1 MNADQTGLIVALLE
15 IIWIDLLLSGDNA
28 IVIALACRSLPEHQ
42 RMRGI
47 LLGSGAAVALRIIF
61 TFVLVAVLT
70 VPFVKLAGGLLLIWI
85 AVRLAVEGEG
95 RQDIKPAKSIWA
107 AVRTIVIADALMS
120 LDNVV
125 AITAAAKGELALI
138 IFGTLLAVPLILFGS
153 SLLVNLF
160 SRYPIL
166 IWAGSALLGFVGGEL
181 AADEPFIA
189 HLPLAQAGAF
199 VAAHFAILCGL
210 AGALF
215 VLGTAALLR
224 RKKTNR
230 ASPH

>member
-1 MNADQTGLIVALLE
+1 MSSDQTNLIIALLE

-28 IVIALACRSLPEHQ
+28 VVIALACRSLPEHQ

-61 TFVLVAVLT
+61 TFLLVAVLA
-70 VPFVKLAGGLLLIWI
+70 VPFVKLGGGLLLIWI

-95 RQDIKPAKSIWA
+95 KEDIKPAKSIWT

-125 AITAAAKGELALI
+125 AITAAAKGELVLI

-166 IWAGSALLGFVGGEL
+166 IWVGSALLGFVGGEL
-181 AADEPFIA
+181 AAEEPFVA
-189 HLPLAQAGAF
+189 HASAVKANAF
-199 VAAHFAILCGL
+199 VAAHFDILCGV
-210 AGALF
+210 AGAVF
-215 VLGTAALLR
+215 VIAIALLLR
-224 RKKTNR
+224 RMKHKVP
-230 ASPH
+230 PH